1 LISGE
6 RYFKQYLQ
14 RLSPTH
20 RPLLLKYMIWFLKTK
35 YLRYINK
42 CNNENKGKRKQMKK
56 NLYIKFKNTTMLPYL
71 EALLVEEAE
80 KY

>member
-1 LISGE
+1 
-6 RYFKQYLQ
+6 
-14 RLSPTH
+14 
-20 RPLLLKYMIWFLKTK
+20 MIWFLKTK

-71 EALLVEEAE
+71 EALLVEGAE